1 MNNRDYITTSI
12 KTIFEMLSDR
22 KIDISS
28 VTDDDI
34 SEWINNNFNKSTF
47 SLNIM
52 QSINKIKILYYMQS
66 KFKWPELKKIIE
78 DDDEEYTLILLVV
91 REKVSQNNSK
101 FIQSLHLPIQIFD
114 IKELQF
120 NIKNHVLVPKHELVD
135 DEQEVK
141 SIIERYS
148 LKTKFQLP
156 HILKNDP
163 MSKYLGLKSGDIIKI
178 VRISP
183 TAGEYITYRC
193 CL

>member
-1 MNNRDYITTSI
+1 MNNREYITTSI

-22 KIDISS
+22 KIDTSS
-28 VTDDDI
+28 ITDNDI
-34 SEWINNNFNKSTF
+34 SEWINNSFNKSNF
-47 SLNIM
+47 NLNIM
-52 QSINKIKILYYMQS
+52 QNLNKIKILYYMQS

-78 DDDEEYTLILLVV
+78 DDDTEYTLILLVI
-91 REKVSQNNSK
+91 REKVSQNNIK

-120 NIKNHVLVPKHELVD
+120 NIKNHILVPKHELVD
-135 DEQEVK
+135 DEEVK

-178 VRISP
+178 VRNSS